1 MNDKRNQPSPV
12 PGTSAAAGSRFD
24 LIRERVSNGL
34 PMPLWLQ
41 GAFELLQAAFFSA
54 FLVVIPVLAV
64 WFAGGILDRPIEE
77 MFKLSGQI
85 WLLIHGVPL
94 TLHLNGSESGPQPLA
109 GVLSLIPLGLT
120 LIPFFLAW
128 RAGRRIAR
136 ASYTDQLW
144 QGIVGALG
152 VYVLFG
158 LFTGFAVQ
166 TEEATISL
174 GAAATIP
181 LIAAGTGVI
190 VGCRREA
197 GSWGRLIGFD
207 AAAWIA
213 RASQHSRWAGSY
225 VWAVV
230 RSGTLAY
237 VMSFGLAAAVLA
249 VNLGVHWLDISNV
262 YQQLR
267 PGLVGSIVLTIGQL
281 GMMPNLALW
290 TLAWISGGGIVLGT
304 GSTLSTLETTV
315 GPLPAVPFLG
325 ALPTGEL
332 SYAWWFM
339 LLPVLAGIVA
349 GWFFL
354 RVGENH
360 FDDWLSLKV
369 RYRWLSL
376 GVSTLVLGLIV
387 GSIAAVI
394 SLLGSWL
401 SAGSLGI
408 GRFTEMGPE
417 LWLTAAF
424 LGAEVAVGTA
434 IGYLLGPL
442 LEHDPVLDG

>member
-1 MNDKRNQPSPV
+1 MNDKRNQSSPV
-12 PGTSAAAGSRFD
+12 PGNPAAGKQRAD
-24 LIRERVSNGL
+24 LLRERLRNGL

-41 GAFELLQAAFFSA
+41 GSFELLQAAVFSA
-54 FLVVIPVLAV
+54 FLVVIPVIAV
-64 WFAGGILDRPIEE
+64 WFAGGILDTPIEE
-77 MFKLSGQI
+77 MFKLCGQI

-94 TLHLNGSESGPQPLA
+94 GLQLNGSEAAPEPVA
-109 GVLSLIPLGLT
+109 GVFSLIPLGLT
-120 LIPFFLAW
+120 LIPFFMAW

-144 QGIVGALG
+144 QGIAGALG

-166 TEEATISL
+166 TETVSISL
-174 GAAATIP
+174 GAAAIIP
-181 LIAAGTGVI
+181 LLVAGTGVI

-207 AAAWIA
+207 AVAWIA
-213 RASQHSRWAGSY
+213 KTSQHSRWAGSY

-230 RSGTLAY
+230 RSGTMAY

-249 VNLGVHWLDISNV
+249 VNLGIHWLDISNV

-267 PGLVGSIVLTIGQL
+267 PGLIGSAVLTIGQL

-290 TLAWISGGGIVLGT
+290 TLSWISGGGIVLGT
-304 GSTLSTLETTV
+304 GSSLSPLETTV

-332 SYAWWFM
+332 NYAWAFM

-369 RYRWLSL
+369 KQRWLSL
-376 GVSTLVLGLIV
+376 GVSTLMLGVVV
-387 GSIAAVI
+387 GAVAALI

-401 SAGSLGI
+401 AAGSLGI

-417 LWLTAAF
+417 MWPTAAM